1 MIVFDKEFIIE
12 GIKIMSVIDRLRVF
26 EEFKVNGILI
36 IIEMY
41 SLRSVYH
48 SNVLK
53 YYILIRIKV

>member
-48 SNVLK
+48 SNVLI